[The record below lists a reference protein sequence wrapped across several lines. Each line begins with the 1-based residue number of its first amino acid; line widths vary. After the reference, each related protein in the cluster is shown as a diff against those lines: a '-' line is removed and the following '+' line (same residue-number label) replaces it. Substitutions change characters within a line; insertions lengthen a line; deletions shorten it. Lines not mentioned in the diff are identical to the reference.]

1 MRSTHGFEDYRE
13 VMRPLAAVAGLVII
27 LVILW
32 DAFETMV
39 LPRRVAR
46 RLRLTYMYFAILGEA
61 WWVVASRIRQPR
73 RREQYLSIFGPLSLI
88 LLVATWAWGL
98 VAGFAV
104 LQWGLGSPFVT
115 PEGTAGFGTD
125 LYVSGTTFFT
135 LGLGDV
141 IPKTALAR
149 AVTMVEAGTG
159 FMFLALI
166 IGYLPVVYQ
175 AFSRREMLISTLDE
189 WAGSPPSAGTLLARL
204 GQWGDLAAVESFLAE
219 WERWAAELLESHIS
233 YPILAGFRS
242 QHDNQSWLSGLTTI
256 LDTCALVLAGVD
268 GVPPRTAWL
277 TFAMARHAAVD
288 LCQVLNTPPLAPAH
302 DRLPSTDLARLREVL
317 ATSGVSLRV
326 GEDIDKKLR
335 DLRGL
340 YERYVNAISDDLLL
354 PLPAWLPDPQV
365 RDNWQKTKWD

>member
-1 MRSTHGFEDYRE
+1 MK
-13 VMRPLAAVAGLVII
+13 PLAAAAGLVII

-46 RLRLTYMYFAILGEA
+46 RLRFTYLYFTILGEM
-61 WWVVASRIRQPR
+61 WWLVARRIRQPR
-73 RREQYLSIFGPLSLI
+73 RREHYLSVFGPLSLI
-88 LLVATWAWGL
+88 LLVVTWASGL
-98 VAGFAV
+98 VVGFAV
-104 LQWGLGSPFVT
+104 LQWGLGSPFAA

-141 IPKTALAR
+141 TPKTALAR
-149 AVTMVEAGTG
+149 AITVVETGTG

-189 WAGSPPSAGTLLARL
+189 WAGSPPSAGALLARL
-204 GQWGDLAAVESFLAE
+204 GQWRDVAAVEAFLAE

-233 YPILAGFRS
+233 YPVLAGFRS

-256 LDTCALVLAGVD
+256 LDTCALVLVGVD
-268 GVPPRTAWL
+268 GVPPRRAWL

-288 LCQVLNTPPLAPAH
+288 LCQVLNTPPFPPGH
-302 DRLPSTDLARLREVL
+302 DRLSTADLARLREVL
-317 ATSGVSLRV
+317 ATSGVSLRAGQDADAKL
-326 GEDIDKKLR
+326 GELR
-335 DLRGL
+335 RL
-340 YERYVNAISDDLLL
+340 YEPYVNALSDEMLL
-354 PLPAWLPDPQV
+354 PLPAWLPDPQA

>member
-1 MRSTHGFEDYRE
+1 MKLF
-13 VMRPLAAVAGLVII
+13 AAAAGLVII

-46 RLRLTYMYFAILGEA
+46 RLRFTYMYFVILSEV
-61 WWVVASRIRQPR
+61 WWVVANRIRRPR

-88 LLVATWAWGL
+88 LLVVTWAWGL
-98 VAGFAV
+98 VVGFAV
-104 LQWGLGSPFVT
+104 LQWGIGSPFAT

-149 AVTMVEAGTG
+149 TITMVEAGTG

-175 AFSRREMLISTLDE
+175 AFSRRETLISTLDE
-189 WAGSPPSAGTLLARL
+189 WAGSPPSAGTLLSRL
-204 GQWGDLAAVESFLAE
+204 GQWGDVAAAEAFLAQ

-242 QHDNQSWLSGLTTI
+242 QHDNQSWLAGLTTI

-288 LCQVLNTPPLAPAH
+288 LCQILNTPPSPPAQ
-302 DRLPSTDLARLREVL
+302 DRLPSNDLTRLREVL
-317 ATSGVSLRV
+317 ATSGASLRA
-326 GEDIDKKLR
+326 GEEIDTKLSE
-335 DLRGL
+335 LRRL
-340 YERYVNAISDDLLL
+340 YEPYVNALSDELLL
-354 PLPAWLPDPQV
+354 ALPAWLPDSHA

>member
-1 MRSTHGFEDYRE
+1 MKL
-13 VMRPLAAVAGLVII
+13 LAAAAGLVMI

-46 RLRLTYMYFAILGEA
+46 RLRFTSVYFTIVGEV
-61 WWVVASRIRQPR
+61 WWVVANRIRRPR

-88 LLVATWAWGL
+88 LLVITWAWGL
-98 VAGFAV
+98 VVGFAV
-104 LQWGLGSPFVT
+104 LQWGLGSPFTT
-115 PEGTAGFGTD
+115 PEGAAGFGTD

-149 AVTMVEAGTG
+149 AVIVVETGTG

-175 AFSRREMLISTLDE
+175 AFSRREMLISTLDG
-189 WAGSPPSAGTLLARL
+189 WAGSPPSAGALLARL
-204 GQWGDLAAVESFLAE
+204 GRWGDRAAVEAFLAQ
-219 WERWAAELLESHIS
+219 WEHWAAELLESHIS

-242 QHDNQSWLSGLTTI
+242 QHDNQSWLAGLTTI
-256 LDTCALVLAGVD
+256 LDTCALVLVGVD
-268 GVPPRTAWL
+268 GMPQRTAWL

-288 LCQVLNTPPLAPAH
+288 LCQVLNTPPFPPGH
-302 DRLPSTDLARLREVL
+302 DRLPSVDLARLRELL
-317 ATSGVSLRV
+317 ATTGISLRA
-326 GEDIDKKLR
+326 GEDADARLEELR
-335 DLRGL
+335 RL
-340 YERYVNAISDDLLL
+340 YEPYVNALSDETLL
-354 PLPAWLPDPQV
+354 PLPAWLPDPQA